1 MFEVLPGRQ
10 DLLKTHFA
18 GEFALVPLNHVES
31 RCVSLLPR
39 PYFLNC
45 THLFESLFA
54 MNRFLRSI
62 ALTLGLI
69 PAEIS
74 LADEPAKPVL
84 RAGIIGLDTSHVPAF
99 TKLFNAKEAS
109 GDMAGIQIVVGY
121 PGGTDIPASRD
132 RVKGFTE
139 TIQGMGVEIVKT
151 IPELLAKVDVVFLES
166 VDGRIH
172 LQEAIPVI
180 KAGKPLFIDKPVAG
194 SLADA
199 IAIFD
204 LAKQHNV
211 PIFSSSSYRFYPGI
225 QALLNNEKI
234 GSITGA
240 SAWGPCSYQEGT
252 PDMFFYGVHGIEALY
267 TIMGTG
273 CESVTRIKAA
283 DTDYIAG
290 TWTDGRVGTYRGIR
304 KNNFEAGAIAFG
316 SKKIAVAEKGGSYV
330 ELCKEIGRFF
340 RTKVPPV
347 SAETTIEMFAFMEA
361 ADESSRRNGQPVKLA
376 EMIDI
381 ARPKAKERLLEAE
394 KKL

>member
-1 MFEVLPGRQ
+1 
-10 DLLKTHFA
+10 
-18 GEFALVPLNHVES
+18 
-31 RCVSLLPR
+31 
-39 PYFLNC
+39 
-45 THLFESLFA
+45 
-54 MNRFLRSI
+54 MNRFLRSM

-69 PAEIS
+69 PAELS
-74 LADEPAKPVL
+74 VADETVKPVL

-109 GDMAGIQIVVGY
+109 GDLAGIQIVVGY

-139 TIQGMGVEIVKT
+139 TIQKMGVEIVNT

-199 IAIFD
+199 IAIFE

-211 PIFSSSSYRFYPGI
+211 PIFSSSSYRFFPGI
-225 QALLNNEKI
+225 QSLLNNENI
-234 GSITGA
+234 GKITGA

-267 TIMGTG
+267 TIMGIG
-273 CESVTRIKAA
+273 CETVTRIKAA

-290 TWTDGRVGTYRGIR
+290 TWKDGRVGTYRGIR
-304 KNNFEAGAIAFG
+304 NNKSDAGAVAFG
-316 SKKIAVAEKGGSYV
+316 SKGIVVAEKKGDYE
-330 ELCKEIGRFF
+330 ELCKAIGRFF
-340 RTKVPPV
+340 RSKIPPV

-361 ADESSRRNGQPVKLA
+361 ADESHRRNGQPVKLA
-376 EMIDI
+376 EMLDR
-381 ARPKAKERLLEAE
+381 ARPKANEQLAEAE
-394 KKL
+394 KKP

>member
-1 MFEVLPGRQ
+1 
-10 DLLKTHFA
+10 
-18 GEFALVPLNHVES
+18 
-31 RCVSLLPR
+31 
-39 PYFLNC
+39 
-45 THLFESLFA
+45 

-62 ALTLGLI
+62 ALTLGMI

-121 PGGTDIPASRD
+121 PGGTDIPASRE

-204 LAKQHNV
+204 LAKQNNV

-225 QALLNNEKI
+225 QSLLNNKKI

-240 SAWGPCSYQEGT
+240 STWGPCSYQEGT

-304 KNNFEAGAIAFG
+304 KNNHDAGAVAFG
-316 SKKIAVAEKGGSYV
+316 SNGIAVAEKSGSYAD
-330 ELCKEIGRFF
+330 LCKEIGRFF
-340 RTKVPPV
+340 RTKVPSV

-376 EMIDI
+376 EMIDK

-394 KKL
+394 KKP